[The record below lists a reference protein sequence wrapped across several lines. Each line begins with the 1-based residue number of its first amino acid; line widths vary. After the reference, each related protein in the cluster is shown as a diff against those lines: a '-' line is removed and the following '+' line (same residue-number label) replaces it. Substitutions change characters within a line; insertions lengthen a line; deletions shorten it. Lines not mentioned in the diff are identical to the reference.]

1 MRGAELRDDAIIGQW
16 ANGRVA
22 AADFLGLSAAPRPLS
37 DFSQSE
43 RLEGRLPLLQ
53 DVRVRMV
60 KRGVPHGV
68 AAIVRGVSDGTKVSD
83 LKQAIV
89 GAGASFFQG
98 APRDAAAVTLYFS
111 PVFITPDVMLGRKGQ
126 SKLKPT
132 DSLALCQLT
141 NNDILYAEWE

>member
-1 MRGAELRDDAIIGQW
+1 MDEQHRSCSTHSARRSSC
-16 ANGRVA
+16 GRA
-22 AADFLGLSAAPRPLS
+22 R
-37 DFSQSE
+37 
-43 RLEGRLPLLQ
+43 
-53 DVRVRMV
+53 
-60 KRGVPHGV
+60 
-68 AAIVRGVSDGTKVSD
+68 
-83 LKQAIV
+83 
-89 GAGASFFQG
+89 ASFFQG